1 MNRGDA
7 IMERARMTRVKVCCI
22 MDHEEAACAVRAGAD
37 ALGLVSAMP
46 SGPGPIADDLIAA
59 IARRVPP
66 AVSTFVLTSR
76 QSVQGIVDQHRFVRT
91 STIQIVDA
99 LTDGTYGEL
108 REQLPGV
115 KLVQVIHV
123 TGPGSVE
130 ETSLIAPQVDAVLL
144 DSGRP
149 AAAVKELGGTGRQH
163 NWSISRA
170 IRESIDTPLFL
181 AGGLHAGNVRDAI
194 DQVGPF
200 GVDVCSGVRTN
211 GRLDADKLAAFME
224 AVRGSAAP

>member
-1 MNRGDA
+1 
-7 IMERARMTRVKVCCI
+7 MERARMSRVKVCCI
-22 MDHEEAACAVRAGAD
+22 MDHDEAARAVRAGAD

-66 AVSTFVLTSR
+66 AVATFVLTSR
-76 QSVQGIVDQHRFVRT
+76 QSVRGIVDQHRFVRT

-99 LTDGTYGEL
+99 LTDGTYEEL
-108 REQLPGV
+108 REHLPGV

-130 ETSLIAPQVDAVLL
+130 EAARIAPRVDAVLL

-163 NWSISRA
+163 DWSISRV
-170 IRESIDTPLFL
+170 IREQIETPLFL

-194 DQVGPF
+194 EQVGPF

-211 GRLDADKLAAFME
+211 GRLDTDKLAAFME
-224 AVRGSAAP
+224 AVRGSAAA